1 MRGVAAPCLR
11 PSPPNRETG
20 GFAAGRDAISARP
33 SPCLPDADRAGLAE
47 NLPFVNLMR
56 KRGLAARLTAPLARR
71 YPRTILRMETMNLFS
86 DIRTLVLDALA
97 QMERAG
103 DLPAGLDTANVT
115 VEPPRDAAHGD
126 MATNA
131 AMVLAKPAGLK
142 PRDIA
147 QALAARL
154 AADPRIALAEVAG
167 PGFLNLR
174 LAPGEWQAVI
184 RAALAQGG
192 DYGRSDMGR
201 GQRINVE
208 FVSANPTGPMH
219 VGHTRGAVFGDA
231 LAALLDF
238 AGHEV
243 TREYYINDG
252 GAQVDVLARSAYERY
267 REANGLEPEIREGLY
282 PGDYLIPVGEALKAK
297 YGTSLLEKPES
308 EWLAEIRSFAT
319 EAMMEMI
326 RADLALLNVH
336 MDVFSSEKALY
347 GTGRIEAAIERL
359 RQQGLIYEGV
369 LEPPKGKTPE
379 DWEPRE
385 QTLFRSTAHGDD
397 VDRPVKKSDGAWTY
411 FAPDIAYH
419 WDKIERGYDALI
431 DVFGAD
437 HGGYVKRMTAAVKA
451 LSDGRVPLD
460 VKLIQLVRLFRN
472 GEPFKM
478 SKRAGTFVTLR
489 DVVEQAGADVTRFH
503 MLTRKNDAALD
514 FDFARVLE
522 QSKDNPVW
530 YVQYASARVNS
541 VLGKAAEMGVDTLD
555 AALAQA
561 DLAQLAHPAELEL
574 ARKVAEWPRTVE
586 IAARAHEPHRIA
598 FFLYDIASELHSLWN
613 RGNDEPALRFLQE
626 GDTQAT
632 AAKIALLRSVG
643 VVISAGLGILGVTP
657 AKEMR

>member
-1 MRGVAAPCLR
+1 
-11 PSPPNRETG
+11 
-20 GFAAGRDAISARP
+20 
-33 SPCLPDADRAGLAE
+33 
-47 NLPFVNLMR
+47 
-56 KRGLAARLTAPLARR
+56 
-71 YPRTILRMETMNLFS
+71 MNLFS
-86 DIRTLVLDALA
+86 DIRTLVIGALA
-97 QMERAG
+97 QMEQAG
-103 DLPAGLDTANVT
+103 ELPAGLDTANVT

-131 AMVLAKPAGLK
+131 AMVLAKPAGKK

-147 QALAARL
+147 EALAARL
-154 AADPRIALAEVAG
+154 AADPRIASAEVAG

-174 LAPGEWQAVI
+174 LVSGEWQSVV
-184 RAALAQGG
+184 RAALAEGG
-192 DYGRSDMGR
+192 DYGRSEMGR

-238 AGHEV
+238 SGHEV

-282 PGDYLIPVGEALKAK
+282 PGDYLIPVGEALKTK
-297 YGTSLLEKPES
+297 YGETLLDKPEE
-308 EWLAEIRSFAT
+308 EWLAEVRDFAT
-319 EAMMEMI
+319 RAMMDMI
-326 RADLALLNVH
+326 REDLALLNVH

-359 RQQGLIYEGV
+359 RQAGLIYEGV

-397 VDRPVKKSDGAWTY
+397 VDRPVKKSDGSWTY

-460 VKLIQLVRLFRN
+460 VKLIQLVRLFKN

-541 VLGKAAEMGVDTLD
+541 VLNKAAGMGVDTTD

-561 DLAQLAHPAELEL
+561 DLAQLSHPAELEL

-626 GDTQAT
+626 GDPAAM
-632 AAKIALLRSVG
+632 AAKIALARSVG